1 MEEEEDRLSP
11 VGCVFMRVALASH
24 FLLNELRV
32 GDRCRALGAQ
42 ETYASTNEMDYFTD
56 RYVDVGFLS
65 SYAFSTPFHF
75 RLIYHGPN
83 TIAFF
88 FLFCPP
94 IFATGG
100 QPEAANRNYPSAE
113 KEHLHGQDVGRG
125 WPTARDTKTD
135 QIASDAQ
142 GALRQGL
149 RHALV
154 RRFSIT
160 RVSIAGW

>member
-1 MEEEEDRLSP
+1 M
-11 VGCVFMRVALASH
+11 ASH
-24 FLLNELRV
+24 FLLNELHV
-32 GDRCRALGAQ
+32 GDQCRALGAQ
-42 ETYASTNEMDYFTD
+42 DTYASTMRWNSFNDKD
-56 RYVDVGFLS
+56 VDVGFLT
-65 SYAFSTPFHF
+65 SYALPFHF
-75 RLIYHGPN
+75 PLIYHGPN
-83 TIAFF
+83 TIAQHSH
-88 FLFCPP
+88 FLSFVP
-94 IFATGG
+94 IRRQSFATGG

-142 GALRQGL
+142 GALWQGL

>member
-1 MEEEEDRLSP
+1 MID
-11 VGCVFMRVALASH
+11 
-24 FLLNELRV
+24 
-32 GDRCRALGAQ
+32 
-42 ETYASTNEMDYFTD
+42 
-56 RYVDVGFLS
+56 VDVGFLA

-75 RLIYHGPN
+75 PLIYHGPN
-83 TIAFF
+83 TISFYS
-88 FLFCPP
+88 LLSPSSLRRP
-94 IFATGG
+94 SFATGG
-100 QPEAANRNYPSAE
+100 QPEAANRNNPSAE

-142 GALRQGL
+142 GALWQGL

-160 RVSIAGW
+160 RVSIAGWQAHHMGCIHNEQGPGHTPSFVMGHDLRLRTVKGEPHCMWRS